1 MVLRAGEGDVIAETR
16 SLFAIGD
23 VVDVS
28 LFSAVVSALRLQ
40 GRRCTLIHPRESY
53 VCAHLEGGEK
63 VQTVRPP
70 RCAC

>member
-28 LFSAVVSALRLQ
+28 LFSAIVSALRLQ
-40 GRRCTLIHPRESY
+40 GRRCTLIHPRETL
-53 VCAHLEGGEK
+53 VCAHLEGGGK
-63 VQTVRPP
+63 VQTNRPP